1 MDIKFHCPHMNR
13 MITSEECYDA
23 EEFPCCERCTSEMD
37 TKRKALC
44 DWLRATYSDRY
55 AITMETDGVGIVVH
69 DHLRVL
75 ADPCD
80 ETADTYLGVYCGD
93 AGDTHCHPFDMQQ
106 DVASLLEGRTVIG
119 LIDGEFYSS
128 MTQRGLYE
136 QEPDRL
142 SEWDHLVDAEGIY
155 TPEEYAAKLG
165 VTLPQKELYFDCSK
179 LCRRIS
185 ESECRKRCGGLEEP
199 CRKCDLTPMN
209 RAAVEHVS
217 IELLRARTTQVKI
230 LQTRGGLCVRVHPEL
245 ELEFVPDGLTGDCL
259 LGVKAKGRVSMHSHP
274 AGEKALAD
282 LEAFLRGEKVLLLG
296 RMLVLGEWSSFVTT
310 EELREKWDSLT
321 RGRWVWIAD
330 LRGVWD
336 KKTYLAHMNG
346 ERDARA

>member
-1 MDIKFHCPHMNR
+1 MHTKFHCPHMNR
-13 MITSEECYDA
+13 MVSSEECYDA
-23 EEFPCCERCTSEMD
+23 EESPCCESCTSEMD
-37 TKRKALC
+37 TKRRALY
-44 DWLRATYSDRY
+44 DWLRATYGDRY
-55 AITMETDGVGIVVH
+55 AITMEEDGIGIVVH

-80 ETADTYLGVYCGD
+80 ETADTYLGIYCGE
-93 AGDTHCHPFDMQQ
+93 AGETHSHPQEDMQQ
-106 DVASLLEGRTVIG
+106 DVAALLEGRTVVG
-119 LIDGEFYSS
+119 LIDGEFYSCIAH
-128 MTQRGLYE
+128 RGLYE

-165 VTLPQKELYFDCSK
+165 VTLPVKVMYFDCSR

-185 ESECRKRCGGLEEP
+185 ESECLNRCGGSEEP
-199 CRKCDLTPMN
+199 CRKCDLSPMN

-217 IELLRARTTQVKI
+217 LELLRARTSPVKI
-230 LQTRGGLCVRVHPEL
+230 LRSRGGVRVVVHPEL

-274 AGEKALAD
+274 AGDEALAD
-282 LEAFLRGEKVLLLG
+282 LKAFLRGEMVLLLG
-296 RMLVLGEWSSFVTT
+296 RMLVLGEWSLFVTL
-310 EELREKWDSLT
+310 EELREKWSSLT

-336 KKTYLAHMNG
+336 KKAYAAHLN
-346 ERDARA
+346 ARQ